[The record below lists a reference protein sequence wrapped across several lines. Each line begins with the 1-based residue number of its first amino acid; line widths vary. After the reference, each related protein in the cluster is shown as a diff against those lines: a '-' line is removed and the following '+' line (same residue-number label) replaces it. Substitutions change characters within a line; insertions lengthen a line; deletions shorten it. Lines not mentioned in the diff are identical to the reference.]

1 MRITKIKG
9 QKYCTNCGVKFN
21 YMNNRKI
28 FCGSS
33 CQTKYNNTMA
43 RIRERPITL
52 AFIPERLMG
61 DRGV

>member
-21 YMNNRKI
+21 YMINTAI
-28 FCGSS
+28 FCGRS
-33 CQTKYNNTMA
+33 CQIKYNDKRA
-43 RIRERPITL
+43 RLREKPITL

>member
-1 MRITKIKG
+1 MRIQKIKG

-21 YMNNRKI
+21 YMNIRKV
-28 FCGSS
+28 FCSES
-33 CQTKYNNTMA
+33 CQGKYHDRRA
-43 RIRERPITL
+43 RVRERPITL